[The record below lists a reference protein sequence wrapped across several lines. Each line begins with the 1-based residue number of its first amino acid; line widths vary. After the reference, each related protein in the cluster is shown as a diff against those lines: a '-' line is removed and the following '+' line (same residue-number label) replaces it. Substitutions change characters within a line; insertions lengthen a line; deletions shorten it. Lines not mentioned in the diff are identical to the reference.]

1 MTRKRAIAYAGLA
14 AVEVVYVLSE
24 NLPSLWPP
32 PPCKS
37 ECPLTASVLFHQP
50 AFPWPWIA
58 LTALL
63 LLSAI
68 AILLRKKAGV
78 PLGFLGQ
85 ALLLAPFVRDMVYE
99 VGSFLFTGSGYS
111 GVDPSYR
118 DLSFNLLA
126 LSVAIGPALALL
138 LLMTMSPATAN
149 RTPARI
155 AAILLSAQLVT
166 LIVVAI
172 IVFRLTFQDC
182 EHNGPGTPIID
193 GVPGCPDFADLD
205 VGRVVAAI
213 VPSAAVLLLVC
224 IGVWRGREWAVS
236 GGIVWQLLL
245 AVSLAAMG
253 VALWTEQSQ
262 NAWYDH
268 FPTWTSPR
276 YLAYALTIIVPVPT
290 LAALLAART
299 GQVRGLAPSRGE
311 FGRAGE
317 I

>member
-1 MTRKRAIAYAGLA
+1 M
-14 AVEVVYVLSE
+14 
-24 NLPSLWPP
+24 
-32 PPCKS
+32 
-37 ECPLTASVLFHQP
+37 
-50 AFPWPWIA
+50 
-58 LTALL
+58 
-63 LLSAI
+63 

>member
-1 MTRKRAIAYAGLA
+1 
-14 AVEVVYVLSE
+14 
-24 NLPSLWPP
+24 
-32 PPCKS
+32 
-37 ECPLTASVLFHQP
+37 
-50 AFPWPWIA
+50 
-58 LTALL
+58 
-63 LLSAI
+63 
-68 AILLRKKAGV
+68 
-78 PLGFLGQ
+78 
-85 ALLLAPFVRDMVYE
+85 MVYE

-118 DLSFNLLA
+118 DLAFNFLA
-126 LSVAIGPALALL
+126 LSVVIGPALALL
-138 LLMTMSPATAN
+138 LLMTMRPAASN
-149 RTPARI
+149 RAPARV
-155 AAILLSAQLVT
+155 AAILIGAQLVI
-166 LIVVAI
+166 LVLVAV
-172 IVFRLTFQDC
+172 IVFRATFQDC

-205 VGRVVAAI
+205 VGSVVATI
-213 VPSAAVLLLVC
+213 IPSAAVLLLVC
-224 IGVWRGREWAVS
+224 VGVWRGRAWAVS

-276 YLAYALTIIVPVPT
+276 YLAYALMIIVPVPA

-299 GQVRGLAPSRGE
+299 AQIRGLALSGRE
-311 FGRAGE
+311 VGRASE